1 MAHSLSFVFLDGR
14 EIAASTPR
22 GVIEALRA
30 AEPEAPAD
38 LGRYLAML
46 AIRAAIVFDIALDV
60 GAPGADI
67 DVRCRHT
74 LSSMLA
80 HGWLRVKGVTPPW
93 RPRERRRPLAHAMMA
108 RASAPAETTAF
119 ELL

>member
-46 AIRAAIVFDIALDV
+46 AIRAGEAAFLVSEKFALDQ
-60 GAPGADI
+60 
-67 DVRCRHT
+67 
-74 LSSMLA
+74 
-80 HGWLRVKGVTPPW
+80 LR
-93 RPRERRRPLAHAMMA
+93 
-108 RASAPAETTAF
+108 
-119 ELL
+119 